1 MIQLLIVFII
11 LGLIF
16 NQYTKEYSLDKV
28 EFRREIKDMVL
39 EIEEPFY
46 VDSII
51 ENRKWLP
58 LSFLQ
63 VKEKYPTHFDFI
75 HKNNVQDIGIWKIH
89 TMTLSLLPYQRITRS
104 YKLVARKRGRHFL
117 QEAILISGDF
127 IGIQTVNQIFD
138 QHNQEVVV
146 LPKAVA
152 LDEILEAYGNYYGD
166 ISVNRWIIEDP
177 ILNRGLREYTGNEPE
192 KHIHWPSSLKTGE
205 LLVKNFDY
213 TTDHSAVV
221 VLNTAM
227 SMYTWGEKDPEK
239 IETCFSIARSIL
251 EEFETAGIP
260 YGMAT
265 NAGTIYQY
273 FGETLTDISHGPG
286 HLRGLLESLGR
297 AEYHSRST
305 FGDLLTELK
314 NKHDQNRTYVL
325 VTPTIIKENLPALT
339 ELQKTSGKIVLITLS
354 HDHLDEISP
363 KIETYRVSKEE

>member
-1 MIQLLIVFII
+1 MIQLLIIFII
-11 LGLIF
+11 LVLVF
-16 NQYTKEYSLDKV
+16 NQYTKEYSLEKL
-28 EFRREIKDMVL
+28 EFRREVKDLVL
-39 EIEEPFY
+39 EIDEPFI
-46 VDSII
+46 VDSIV

-63 VKEKYPTHFDFI
+63 VKEKYPKHFDFV
-75 HKNNVQDIGIWKIH
+75 HKNNVQDIGLSKVH

-104 YKLVARKRGRHFL
+104 YKLVAHKRGRHFL
-117 QEAILISGDF
+117 QEAIIISGDF
-127 IGIQTVNQIFD
+127 IGLQTVNQVYD
-138 QHNQEVVV
+138 QNNQEVVV

-152 LDEILEAYGNYYGD
+152 LEEILEPYGNYYGD

-227 SMYTWGEKDPEK
+227 SKHAWGKKDPEK

-251 EEFETAGIP
+251 EDFESTGIP
-260 YGMAT
+260 YGLAT
-265 NAGTIYQY
+265 NVGTIYQY
-273 FGETLTDISHGPG
+273 FGKTLSNIGHGPG

-297 AEYHSRST
+297 AEYHSRSS
-305 FGDLLTELK
+305 FGKLLEELHK
-314 NKHDQNRTYVL
+314 GHDQNRTYVL
-325 VTPTIIKENLPALT
+325 VTPALIKEDLPALET
-339 ELQKTSGKIVLITLS
+339 LQKSSGKIILITQS
-354 HDHLDEISP
+354 PDHLDELSP
-363 KIETYRVSKEE
+363 IIETYRVSMEE